1 MRLVSLGN
9 QNALRK
15 SWSKEDDIVQLA
27 KPDDTI
33 YKIMGKS
40 QIAYLLRKDVGCIH
54 PTTFRSM
61 QFGSFP

>member
-9 QNALRK
+9 QNVLRK

-33 YKIMGKS
+33 YKIMRKS
-40 QIAYLLRKDVGCIH
+40 QIAYVLSWSKRLECFAKQGRDLITRK
-54 PTTFRSM
+54 
-61 QFGSFP
+61 